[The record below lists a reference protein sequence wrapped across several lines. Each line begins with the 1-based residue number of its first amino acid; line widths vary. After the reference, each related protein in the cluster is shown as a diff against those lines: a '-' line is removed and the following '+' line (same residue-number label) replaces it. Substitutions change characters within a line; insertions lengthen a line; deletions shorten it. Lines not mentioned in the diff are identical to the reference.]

1 MLYNNCKYIANQE
14 GTVKYIELVA
24 NAKINLFLD
33 VESKRDD
40 GYHNIVS
47 LMQSVDL
54 HDNVT
59 IFYEPSV
66 QKKIEIKTDD
76 PRIPDDERNI
86 AYKAADRL
94 VDSGHIR
101 IEIQKRIPSP
111 AGLAGGSA
119 DAAAVIY
126 GLCKLGVVDKSDKE
140 IFGIAARIGADVP
153 FCLVGGTKKITGIGD
168 IIEDVT
174 SLPELNLV
182 IAVSG
187 EGVSTPSAYA
197 MLDERY
203 DNFKAHKV
211 TDLDFESFSTNNIY
225 NVFEQVI
232 LPRRE
237 QAKNLKAEMISLG
250 ALTSFMSG
258 SGPAIVG
265 IFDSSEKANSAA
277 DELTYNGIS
286 AFACKTVKQGIEEK

>member
-1 MLYNNCKYIANQE
+1 MKR
-14 GTVKYIELVA
+14 IELVA

-33 VESKRDD
+33 IESRRDN

-54 HDNVT
+54 YDSV
-59 IFYEPSV
+59 FVSYEPSD
-66 QKKIEIKTDD
+66 QKKIEIETDD
-76 PRIPDDERNI
+76 PRIPSDERNI

-94 VDSGHIR
+94 LESGHVK
-101 IEIQKRIPSP
+101 IEIRKRIPSP

-126 GLCKLGVVDKSDKE
+126 GLCKVGAVDKSDEE
-140 IFGIAARIGADVP
+140 IFKIAASIGADVP

-168 IIEDVT
+168 VIEDVP
-174 SLPELNLV
+174 SQPRQNLV

-187 EGVSTPSAYA
+187 EGVSTPVAYS

-203 DNFKAHKV
+203 DKFKAYKV
-211 TDLDFESFSTNNIY
+211 KDFDFNSFSINNIY

-232 LPRRE
+232 LPVRE
-237 QAKNLKAEMISLG
+237 YAQNLKKEMISLG
-250 ALTSFMSG
+250 ATASFMSG

-265 IFDSSEKANSAA
+265 IFENSDMARLVA
-277 DELTYNGIS
+277 EELTKKGIT
-286 AFACKTVKQGIEEK
+286 AFACKTVNRGIEEK

>member
-1 MLYNNCKYIANQE
+1 MKR
-14 GTVKYIELVA
+14 IELVA

-33 VESKRDD
+33 IESRRDN

-54 HDNVT
+54 YDSVLVS
-59 IFYEPSV
+59 YEPSD
-66 QKKIEIKTDD
+66 QKKIEIETDD
-76 PRIPDDERNI
+76 PRIPSDERNI
-86 AYKAADRL
+86 AYKAAERL
-94 VDSGHIR
+94 IELGHVK
-101 IEIQKRIPSP
+101 IEIKKRIPSP

-126 GLCKLGVVDKSDKE
+126 GLCKSGAVDKSDEE
-140 IFGIAARIGADVP
+140 IFKIAASIGADVP

-168 IIEDVT
+168 VIEDVP
-174 SLPELNLV
+174 SLPRQNLV

-187 EGVSTPSAYA
+187 EGVSTPVAYG

-203 DNFKAHKV
+203 DNFKAYKV
-211 TDLDFESFSTNNIY
+211 KDFDFNSFSINNIY

-232 LPRRE
+232 LPVRE
-237 QAKNLKAEMISLG
+237 YAQNLKKEMISLG
-250 ALTSFMSG
+250 ATASFMSG

-265 IFDSSEKANSAA
+265 IFESSDIARSVAE
-277 DELTYNGIS
+277 ELTKKGIT
-286 AFACKTVKQGIEEK
+286 AFACKTVNRGIEEK